1 MAYEFV
7 STKARREQY
16 WRRQL
21 FACESSGKTI
31 VQYCR
36 DEGLDVSQYHWWK
49 RELNRRGRMRSVT
62 PLFAELCPAPP
73 PLPATS
79 EIEVALPG
87 GRVVRVRRGF
97 DAAML
102 TEVVRV
108 LESLG
113 DSGGLGC

>member
-1 MAYEFV
+1 MAYEFL
-7 STKARREQY
+7 SAKERREQY
-16 WRRQL
+16 WRGQL
-21 FACESSGKTI
+21 VACESSGKTI
-31 VQYCR
+31 LQYCR

-49 RELNRRGRMRSVT
+49 RELNRRGQMQSVT

-73 PLPATS
+73 PLSAPS

-87 GRVVRVRRGF
+87 DRVVRVRRGF
-97 DAAML
+97 DAATL

-113 DSGGLGC
+113 DSGGSGC